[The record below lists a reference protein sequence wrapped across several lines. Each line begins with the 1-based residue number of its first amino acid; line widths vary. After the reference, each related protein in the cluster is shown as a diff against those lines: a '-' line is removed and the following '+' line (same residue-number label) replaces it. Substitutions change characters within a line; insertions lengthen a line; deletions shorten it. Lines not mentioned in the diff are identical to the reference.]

1 MGAGFLAIVAL
12 IAFVYFAM
20 RGRAERLREQMQ
32 DLLRRANE
40 RSAANRLPS
49 ESMIKCPTCGTY
61 SAPGQQRACDRAD
74 CAYRR

>member
-1 MGAGFLAIVAL
+1 MGAGFLAFVAVL
-12 IAFVYFAM
+12 AVIYFAV

-40 RSAANRLPS
+40 RAASNRLPT

-74 CAYRR
+74 CPYR